1 MRKGLL
7 TGRQFRSFRRRNIA
21 TRKRISV
28 KRALMRGKYI
38 VARWSDCIISFV
50 FNTHAIGGNKKNVSA
65 MLNGNTRLSIN
76 LMRRE
81 KKYPAINGVSGYEN
95 EMHNLIEQEN
105 VDMSKEKSSIRLA
118 RKQTQVFEQGRQAK

>member
-1 MRKGLL
+1 
-7 TGRQFRSFRRRNIA
+7 
-21 TRKRISV
+21 
-28 KRALMRGKYI
+28 
-38 VARWSDCIISFV
+38 
-50 FNTHAIGGNKKNVSA
+50 